1 MKLKNSLE
9 GLKGKFEQSEERMS
23 KLEGR
28 KTEIIVWRTE
38 RKKKK
43 NEQSKEL
50 VGHH

>member
-28 KTEIIVWRTE
+28 KTNYRLKN
-38 RKKKK
+38 RKKKEEK
-43 NEQSKEL
+43 RT
-50 VGHH
+50 V